1 MLIPLDV
8 EYETVSPNSRFKNG
22 GGELPINNEI
32 GGTSLAKIASSGFPG
47 VASQGSSPDTLRRG
61 FSGYSK
67 ASSKRVTRDGV
78 PVKVRVC
85 PAGMGGAAGAPKI
98 VVKSR
103 LPTRSKPLAT
113 FVGNCRSSCSK
124 AAKGEVLAASAA
136 AYAPLALFSACTNPW

>member
-8 EYETVSPNSRFKNG
+8 EYETVSPNSKFKNG
-22 GGELPINNEI
+22 GGELPINHEI

-47 VASQGSSPDTLRRG
+47 VTSQGSSPDTLRRG
-61 FSGYSK
+61 FNGYSK
-67 ASSKRVTRDGV
+67 ASSNRVISDGV
-78 PVKVRVC
+78 PVKPPVC

-103 LPTRSKPLAT
+103 LPTRSNPLAK

-124 AAKGEVLAASAA
+124 AANG
-136 AYAPLALFSACTNPW
+136 